1 MLGWFYWSVGLE
13 PSIPLGRGS
22 HRLYVLYMVCSVV
35 CAGGGGGARSHLR
48 LNGTMAVGGQLY
60 NKSKEGMHNASDLGC
75 TSLVH

>member
-1 MLGWFYWSVGLE
+1 
-13 PSIPLGRGS
+13 
-22 HRLYVLYMVCSVV
+22 VV